1 MPEHSSSTLPDVAKS
16 DATKSDATK
25 SDATQAR
32 ALLIVLCIGWGTT
45 WVTMK
50 MALDE
55 IPPFS
60 MRLTTLSLGAV
71 VLTSFARFQGRTLAI
86 TSPRMWLHICVASL
100 FNIVGFSLFTPF
112 AQLAA
117 DTSRVAIMVYTM
129 PIWAAMLA
137 LPILGERLTATRL
150 TALALCIAGVVILVA
165 PLAGSGV
172 PLGIMLALGG
182 AVSWAAGTVYLKWA
196 RIDGDP
202 MAITIWQL
210 VFAIAVMAICVPA
223 FEGTLHL
230 DAGARSLFGLIY
242 SGIIGSGLC
251 YFLWFGTVRRLPAST
266 AALGILASP
275 VIGVISSMIVLG
287 ERPTWYDGIG
297 FALMLS
303 ASAIVVLRPEGAVQ
317 TGR

>member
-1 MPEHSSSTLPDVAKS
+1 MPLHASTLS
-16 DATKSDATK
+16 DAAK
-25 SDATQAR
+25 AR

-60 MRLTTLSLGAV
+60 MRVATLSLGAII
-71 VLTSFARFQGRTLAI
+71 LTALARFQGRVLAI
-86 TSPRMWLHICVASL
+86 ANRRTWLHICIASL
-100 FNIVGFSLFTPF
+100 FNIVGFSVFTPF

-137 LPILGERLTATRL
+137 LPILGERLTPTRMA
-150 TALALCIAGVVILVA
+150 ALALCIAGVVILVA
-165 PLAGSGV
+165 PLAGLGAPLGI
-172 PLGIMLALGG
+172 PLGIMLALGA

-196 RIDGDP
+196 RLDGDP

-210 VFAIAVMAICVPA
+210 VFAAVVMAICVPA

-230 DAGARSLFGLIY
+230 NAGARALFGLIY

-251 YFLWFGTVRRLPAST
+251 YFLWFDIVRRLPAST

-275 VIGVISSMIVLG
+275 VIGVITAMIVLG
-287 ERPTWYDGIG
+287 ERPTWYDAIG
-297 FALMLS
+297 FALMLA
-303 ASAIVVLRPEGAVQ
+303 ASAIVVLRPDGTAE
-317 TGR
+317 TRR